1 MTKPRYLLV
10 SVLYSLPLLLSM
22 VQHLIILI
30 AVFYFFLFF
39 YYQWESQGVT
49 HHRFARLNLVDLAG
63 SER

>member
-1 MTKPRYLLV
+1 MTKSRYLLV

-30 AVFYFFLFF
+30 AVFFFF